1 MNLLPQDVLVM
12 LKLSVARRTRWTY
25 DQLGVALGM
34 SMSMVHSSIRRAAQ
48 ARLYDENRRKPVRAA
63 LEEFLVHGVKY
74 AFPPDIGTVTRGV
87 LTAFAAPVLRD
98 EFAQNLDD
106 VGVSVWPH
114 PTGENRGVALTP
126 LYRSVPDIVR
136 PGDMLYDAL
145 CLLDAIRIG
154 RAREQ
159 QRAAELLAVLLRKEP
174 DGDDAPPA

>member
-48 ARLYDENRRKPVRAA
+48 ARLYDENRRRPVRAA

-87 LTAFAAPVLRD
+87 PTAFAAPALKGELLHDSGAEAVYVWPYPEGEHR
-98 EFAQNLDD
+98 
-106 VGVSVWPH
+106 GVSLSPLYKSVPV
-114 PTGENRGVALTP
+114 VALCNA
-126 LYRSVPDIVR
+126 R
-136 PGDMLYDAL
+136 LYDAL
-145 CLLDAIRIG
+145 SLLDAIRIG
-154 RAREQ
+154 RVREQ

-174 DGDDAPPA
+174 DGDDVPTA